1 VVRAREGHVAAQ
13 ELDHLVEERCPL
25 LLGEVLVGVHW
36 LGLFDL
42 HPRRGDQLRAGQ
54 VQEVV

>member
-1 VVRAREGHVAAQ
+1 MAAQ